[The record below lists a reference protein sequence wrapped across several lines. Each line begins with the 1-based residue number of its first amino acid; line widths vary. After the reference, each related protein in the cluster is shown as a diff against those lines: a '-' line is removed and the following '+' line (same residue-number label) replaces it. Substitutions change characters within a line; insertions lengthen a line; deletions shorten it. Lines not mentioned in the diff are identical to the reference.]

1 MKKFLSAALLLA
13 SLPLSLGACSIYR
26 EATSTTSFTSTDWH
40 QIATEGDRE
49 RLRKW
54 RKAWDEALPL
64 AKAADP
70 QAIAAEPLLFDP
82 DRALSNAAIPAGT
95 YRCKVYKLGKMG
107 SGLSDFTAFP
117 DFECVVVAN
126 GEITSFHKMTGPQR
140 PTGLLFTDSPARQVF
155 LGTMILGDEVSP
167 LRYGLDATRDMAG
180 YVERIGEKRWRL
192 VLPYPRFES
201 KLDIIELVPAT

>member
-1 MKKFLSAALLLA
+1 MTKIAAAALLA
-13 SLPLSLGACSIYR
+13 LSLSGCSIYR

-40 QIATEGDRE
+40 QIATDGDRE

-70 QAIAAEPLLFDP
+70 AAIAAEPLLFDP
-82 DRALSNAAIPAGT
+82 DRAFGDAAIPAGT
-95 YRCKVYKLGKMG
+95 YRCTVYKLGKMG
-107 SGLSDFTAFP
+107 SGLSDFAVFP
-117 DFECVVVAN
+117 GFECVVVAD
-126 GEITSFHKMTGPQR
+126 GQIVSFHKMTGPQR
-140 PTGLLFTDSPARQVF
+140 PTGLLFTDTPARQTF

-167 LRYGLDATRDMAG
+167 LRYGLDPTRDMAG

-201 KLDIIELVPAT
+201 MLDIIELVPAG